1 MKSAGITRPFRQ
13 SSFVGG
19 VPTITKPDPCSKEQP
34 TIRRMKAKLLFIFV
48 TMTLTSCVLADAKP
62 RKKSDEPV
70 VELPTFVVNGTH
82 IPSAWLEVAWECK
95 GPMPIDRIK
104 RAWIAKVASGSPA
117 EKAGFKAGDTLLAMG
132 DIRVEAM
139 NGYSLEQNLKRERE
153 PGAREN
159 FTVQTP
165 GQKERTIV
173 IVFEGD

>member
-1 MKSAGITRPFRQ
+1 MK
-13 SSFVGG
+13 
-19 VPTITKPDPCSKEQP
+19 TKLP
-34 TIRRMKAKLLFIFV
+34 LLFAVIILF
-48 TMTLTSCVLADAKP
+48 SCVLAEAKP
-62 RKKSDEPV
+62 RQKTGEST

-104 RAWIAKVASGSPA
+104 RAWISKVASGSPA

-132 DIRVEAM
+132 DLKVEAM
-139 NGYSLEQNLKRERE
+139 TGYSLQQNLKRERE